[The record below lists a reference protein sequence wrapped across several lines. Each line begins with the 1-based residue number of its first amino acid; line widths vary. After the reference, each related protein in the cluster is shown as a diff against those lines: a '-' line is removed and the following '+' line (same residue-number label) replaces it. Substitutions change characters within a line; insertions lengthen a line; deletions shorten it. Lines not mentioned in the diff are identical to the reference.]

1 MYVEPINISQKS
13 LAPGTQKRLPADKA
27 INLKAENVEKS
38 VKEPD
43 SSHVKAPDSSHVDA
57 LVKDVQ
63 KNLDFMY
70 NIDLRFSVHKASG
83 QIMVTVIDEST
94 GKVIREIPPSEI
106 LNLAAKLDEMRGII
120 FDKKG

>member
-13 LAPGTQKRLPADKA
+13 SAPGTQKWLPADKA

-38 VKEPD
+38 IKEPD
-43 SSHVKAPDSSHVDA
+43 SSYVKA
-57 LVKDVQ
+57 LVTDVE
-63 KNLDFMY
+63 KNLNLMY
-70 NIDLRFSVHKASG
+70 NIDLRFSVHEASG

-106 LNLAAKLDEMRGII
+106 LNLAAKIDETRGII